1 MVSVGKYTIH
11 GAFGI
16 LNQIQNLIGHAVILR
31 YAPCFLSEY
40 CGANMF
46 FCFLSTGRTDRSG
59 ISGTKKADSLFQPWE
74 AAKSCS
80 LLPELEAPPG
90 VCVCVLI
97 CTTRGS
103 KYETMKGRMMRNWC
117 WWSVSMLS
125 WLQTWLIPDICVV
138 FCRHHSLIWP
148 GWKLGGVSYLE
159 DHPRTCKWL
168 ITMVIGFVPDS
179 WGCGTPYKW
188 IQMAFPWLIHGG
200 DPNHLQV
207 LGDPPSTVS
216 F

>member
-1 MVSVGKYTIH
+1 MVSVGKHTIH

-90 VCVCVLI
+90 VCVCVCPHL
-97 CTTRGS
+97 
-103 KYETMKGRMMRNWC
+103 YNKGF
-117 WWSVSMLS
+117 
-125 WLQTWLIPDICVV
+125 QI
-138 FCRHHSLIWP
+138 
-148 GWKLGGVSYLE
+148 
-159 DHPRTCKWL
+159 
-168 ITMVIGFVPDS
+168 
-179 WGCGTPYKW
+179 
-188 IQMAFPWLIHGG
+188 
-200 DPNHLQV
+200 
-207 LGDPPSTVS
+207 
-216 F
+216 